1 MTADLSRWL
10 WAGAALILW
19 LGLIGL
25 TVWRVRVAARK
36 AAEQARALAEAAG
49 EDAVLIAFASQTGF
63 GEELAW
69 MTARALGDGGVGA
82 RPLSFSDLDLET
94 LKGARRLLVIA

>member
-1 MTADLSRWL
+1 MAR
-10 WAGAALILW
+10 GA
-19 LGLIGL
+19 
-25 TVWRVRVAARK
+25 AARK

-49 EDAVLIAFASQTGF
+49 DDAVLIAFASQTGF

-82 RPLSFSDLDLET
+82 RPLSFADLDLET
-94 LKGARRLLVIA
+94 LKGARRLLVIASTTGEGDAPTAPPASCGS